1 MIEVRDLN
9 YRVGAAPILNDISLS
24 LPEGSLTALIG
35 PNGAGKSTLL
45 RLMARLEPLQSGR
58 IIVDGLDLATTPTD
72 AVARTLAIMGQQNSV
87 ASRLR
92 VRELVGFGRWPHHQG
107 RPRADDREAVEVALD
122 AFGLQPF
129 AGRFLDELSGGQV
142 QRAFLAMTFAQDTFW
157 MLLDEPL
164 NNLDVAHA
172 RALMARLA
180 QLVQNTGRSVVAVV
194 HEVNYAAAWAD
205 HVVAMK
211 NGRIVAQGAAEQVLT
226 EALLSDLYD
235 TPVEVSRHDGRPL
248 VLHHHSHSRIGDLSR
263 RRQPDSAAR
272 LS

>member
-1 MIEVRDLN
+1 MIEIEGVQHRI
-9 YRVGAAPILNDISLS
+9 GAASILSDIGLR
-24 LPEGSLTALIG
+24 LPDGKLTALIG

-45 RLMARLEPLQSGR
+45 RLIARLEPLQ
-58 IIVDGLDLATTPTD
+58 DGTIRVQGQDVATTPT
-72 AVARTLAIMGQQNSV
+72 AALARTMAIMVQHNSV

-107 RPRADDREAVEVALD
+107 RPRAADRAAVERALD
-122 AFGLQPF
+122 AFGLQPL
-129 AGRFLDELSGGQV
+129 AGRFLDELSGGQA
-142 QRAFLAMTFAQDTFW
+142 QRAYLAMTFAQDTGW
-157 MLLDEPL
+157 LLLDEPL

-180 QLVQNTGRSVVAVV
+180 RLVRETGRSVVTVV

-211 NGRIVAQGAAEQVLT
+211 NGRIVAQGAADDVLT
-226 EALLSDLYD
+226 ESLLSDLYE

-248 VLHHHSHSRIGDLSR
+248 VLHHHSHSQIDQRERGVEMLH
-263 RRQPDSAAR
+263 
-272 LS
+272 